1 MHARFVRRFQ
11 LLCGAAAMLALPGCD
26 SILSLD
32 GNPKACA
39 QPQLTESVTDELA
52 VVRVIQSPGASEY
65 LVLDRVRYL
74 APADQR
80 YRNRVIYG
88 TTEKLRPAGEG
99 LPGVQQGDT
108 VKISTV
114 YTSQVQGGGYE
125 AFIPNWVI
133 NEWDCFDGAMVSV
146 HSLNAIEVVG
156 R

>member
-1 MHARFVRRFQ
+1 MHTRFVRRFH
-11 LLCGAAAMLALPGCD
+11 LLFGAAAMLALPGCG

-52 VVRVIQSPGASEY
+52 VLRVIQSPGPSEY

-99 LPGVQQGDT
+99 LQGLRQGDT
-108 VKISTV
+108 VRISTV
-114 YTSQVQGGGYE
+114 YTSQVEGGGYE

-133 NEWDCFDGAMVSV
+133 HEWDCWDGAMVSV
-146 HSLNAIEVVG
+146 HSLNELAVVG